1 MTSFSIDVNSAN
13 AVASRLES
21 EEAQMIAY
29 VKQTVALAEEMAQTW
44 IGAAPKAFQEAK
56 SLWDQGMREMDIGMA
71 NACAV
76 LRSNASS
83 YQNTDSSLSNLF
95 NSFSV

>member
-13 AVASRLES
+13 AVAGTLES

-56 SLWDQGMREMDIGMA
+56 FLWDEGMRKMDIGMA
-71 NACAV
+71 NACTV
-76 LRSNASS
+76 LRTNASS
-83 YQNTDSSLSNLF
+83 YQNTDASLSSLFS
-95 NSFSV
+95 SFSV